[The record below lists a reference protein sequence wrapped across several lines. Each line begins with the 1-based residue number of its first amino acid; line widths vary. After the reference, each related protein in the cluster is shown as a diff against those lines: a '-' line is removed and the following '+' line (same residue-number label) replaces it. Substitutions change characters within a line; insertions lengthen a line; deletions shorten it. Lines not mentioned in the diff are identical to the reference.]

1 MFDLFFSD
9 NIGEIALQKMPTL
22 SKRQY
27 NRMYVRNNMLKNI
40 WGEETVYED
49 EKYNIKISDEAKA
62 KMEEMYIVFTDVK
75 KSVENSIEK
84 KERFFD
90 PYKSSYLTRLRI
102 DNVTY
107 WVQYETDEDKVL
119 VTNVYSHR
127 MEVVE
132 AKNENNR

>member
-1 MFDLFFSD
+1 LE
-9 NIGEIALQKMPTL
+9 NAGLKKMPSL
-22 SKRQY
+22 SERQY
-27 NRMYVRNNMLKNI
+27 NRMYVKNSMLKNI

-49 EKYNIKISDEAKA
+49 EKYNIVINDEAKD
-62 KMEEMYIVFTDVK
+62 KMEEMYIVYGDIK

-84 KERFFD
+84 KERFYA
-90 PYKSSYLTRLRI
+90 PSKNSYLARLRI

-107 WVQYETDEDKVL
+107 WVQYQLNEGDIF

-132 AKNENNR
+132 AKK

>member
-1 MFDLFFSD
+1 
-9 NIGEIALQKMPTL
+9 
-22 SKRQY
+22 
-27 NRMYVRNNMLKNI
+27 MYVKNSMLKNI

-49 EKYNIKISDEAKA
+49 EKYNIVINDEAKD
-62 KMEEMYIVFTDVK
+62 KMEEMYIVYGDIK

-84 KERFFD
+84 KERFYA
-90 PYKSSYLTRLRI
+90 PSKNSYLARLRI

-107 WVQYETDEDKVL
+107 WVQYQLNEGDIF

-132 AKNENNR
+132 AKK